1 MYKIIKNIQAYS
13 IFLACILLYCP
24 SVLGEDMVLVP
35 SAVNLDSELGGGAL
49 SPEEIIQKVRDA
61 ELKVAIFADK
71 DNNRVEYGIPPL
83 RNLIKKTEERE
94 SVNHYGAKRY
104 IERIEAIASNYPD
117 MVILPGT
124 EAVPFYYWGGSISP
138 RLILKSFYKWG
149 GSISSGLILK
159 NFHKNILV
167 FGLEKAEDYENLP
180 SVSNKKPLEFSIN
193 CFINFWPIFVIVLG
207 LVVFSI
213 RKSCRY
219 HFLLTSH
226 LSANTKIKMY
236 IPFRYIGLGVI
247 FTVVGFVFL
256 VNNYPFL
263 NPKFDQYHGD
273 KGSSPYQELI
283 DYVNLKGG
291 LTFWS
296 SPDVGTANYKMG
308 TVTFETA
315 PYYHELLN
323 TKDYTGF
330 AVFAEGMK
338 HSGIPGGV
346 WDQVLIE
353 YINGE
358 RKKPVWAIGELDYE
372 EGDWMGETQ
381 TVFLLKKLTKEDV
394 LAALRD
400 GRMYSVIGNVK
411 TPKPALERFQIWD
424 DSSQKWVEMGQT
436 VNVKEATKMR
446 IKLSLPA
453 GQNQTGELKIIRE
466 GEVVKVINVTSSYE
480 DIIDFDYRKPNGKTY
495 YRVDYNG
502 TLISNP
508 IFCSF

>member
-1 MYKIIKNIQAYS
+1 MYKIIKNIQAYA
-13 IFLACILLYCP
+13 IFLACILPYCP

-35 SAVNLDSELGGGAL
+35 SAVNLDSELGGGTL

-104 IERIEAIASNYPD
+104 MERIEAIASNYPD
-117 MVILPGT
+117 MVILPGVET
-124 EAVPFYYWGGSISP
+124 IPFYYWDGT
-138 RLILKSFYKWG
+138 
-149 GSISSGLILK
+149 ISSGLK
-159 NFHKNILV
+159 ARNFHKNILV
-167 FGLEKAEDYENLP
+167 FGLNSAEDYKNLP
-180 SVSNKKPLEFSIN
+180 SVSNKKPGDFSVWCILN
-193 CFINFWPIFVIVLG
+193 LWPAAL
-207 LVVFSI
+207 
-213 RKSCRY
+213 
-219 HFLLTSH
+219 
-226 LSANTKIKMY
+226 
-236 IPFRYIGLGVI
+236 IGAG
-247 FTVVGFVFL
+247 VFL
-256 VNNYPFL
+256 VFYKKRYAYFIGSSDFKGGKAGFRKSGIFLASIGVLFFINNFPFCD
-263 NPKFDQYHGD
+263 PRYDQYHGNM
-273 KGSSPYQELI
+273 GSAPYQYLI
-283 DYVNLKGG
+283 DYVNSKGG

-296 SPDVGTANYKMG
+296 SPDVNTANYKMG
-308 TVTFETA
+308 PVTFETS

-323 TKDYTGF
+323 TRDYTGF

-338 HSGIPGGV
+338 NSGIPGGV

-394 LAALRD
+394 LAALKE
-400 GRMYSVIGNVK
+400 GRVYSVIGNAK

-424 DSSQKWVEMGQT
+424 DSLQKWVEVGQT
-436 VNVKEATKMR
+436 ANVKKNTKMR

-466 GEVVKVINVTSSYE
+466 GEVVEAVNVASSYE
-480 DIIDFDYRKPNGKTY
+480 SIVEFDYRKPNGKTY

>member
-1 MYKIIKNIQAYS
+1 M
-13 IFLACILLYCP
+13 
-24 SVLGEDMVLVP
+24 
-35 SAVNLDSELGGGAL
+35 
-49 SPEEIIQKVRDA
+49 
-61 ELKVAIFADK
+61 
-71 DNNRVEYGIPPL
+71 
-83 RNLIKKTEERE
+83 
-94 SVNHYGAKRY
+94 
-104 IERIEAIASNYPD
+104 
-117 MVILPGT
+117 
-124 EAVPFYYWGGSISP
+124 
-138 RLILKSFYKWG
+138 
-149 GSISSGLILK
+149 
-159 NFHKNILV
+159 
-167 FGLEKAEDYENLP
+167 
-180 SVSNKKPLEFSIN
+180 
-193 CFINFWPIFVIVLG
+193 
-207 LVVFSI
+207 
-213 RKSCRY
+213 
-219 HFLLTSH
+219 
-226 LSANTKIKMY
+226 
-236 IPFRYIGLGVI
+236 
-247 FTVVGFVFL
+247 
-256 VNNYPFL
+256 
-263 NPKFDQYHGD
+263 
-273 KGSSPYQELI
+273 
-283 DYVNLKGG
+283 
-291 LTFWS
+291 
-296 SPDVGTANYKMG
+296 GTANYKMG

>member
-1 MYKIIKNIQAYS
+1 MYKIIKNIQVYA

-35 SAVNLDSELGGGAL
+35 SAVNLDSELGGGTL

-71 DNNRVEYGIPPL
+71 DNNKVEYGIPPL

-117 MVILPGT
+117 MVILPGVET
-124 EAVPFYYWGGSISP
+124 IPFYYWDGT
-138 RLILKSFYKWG
+138 
-149 GSISSGLILK
+149 ISSGLK
-159 NFHKNILV
+159 ARNFHKNILV
-167 FGLEKAEDYENLP
+167 FGLNSDEDYKNLP
-180 SVSNKKPLEFSIN
+180 SVSNKKTGDFSVWCIFN
-193 CFINFWPIFVIVLG
+193 LWPAALIAAG
-207 LVVFSI
+207 
-213 RKSCRY
+213 
-219 HFLLTSH
+219 
-226 LSANTKIKMY
+226 
-236 IPFRYIGLGVI
+236 
-247 FTVVGFVFL
+247 VFL
-256 VNNYPFL
+256 VFYKKKYAYLIGRTDFKGGKARFRKSGIFLASIGVLFFINNFPFCD
-263 NPKFDQYHGD
+263 PRYDQYHGD
-273 KGSSPYQELI
+273 MGSAPYQYLI
-283 DYVNLKGG
+283 DYVNSKGG

-296 SPDVGTANYKMG
+296 SPDVNTANYKMG
-308 TVTFETA
+308 PVTFETS

-323 TKDYTGF
+323 TRDYTGF

-338 HSGIPGGV
+338 NSGIPGGV

-394 LAALRD
+394 LAALKE
-400 GRMYSVIGNVK
+400 GRVYSVIGNAK

-424 DSSQKWVEMGQT
+424 DSLQKWVEVGQT
-436 VNVKEATKMR
+436 ANVKKNTKMR

-466 GEVVKVINVTSSYE
+466 GEVVKAVNVASSYE
-480 DIIDFDYRKPNGKTY
+480 GIVEFDYRKPNGKTY